1 MAMIRRYCV
10 LCRAQIIDHWCRG
23 LRILSRNHDSEHVHH
38 TRHSHLDQTINGY
51 CISPTQKIQEQP
63 LQMISRP
70 ETDKVQSILDARN
83 PHPRSIARCT
93 PSSIC
98 GLEEADRLSYVDAI
112 RDNTIRILMIKD
124 EAEEYYI
131 MCVFYCVVF
140 V

>member
-1 MAMIRRYCV
+1 MINGYDSTL
-10 LCRAQIIDHWCRG
+10 LCPLSCANHRSLVSW
-23 LRILSRNHDSEHVHH
+23 LRILSLNHDSEHVHH
-38 TRHSHLDQTINGY
+38 TRHSHLDQTINRY
-51 CISPTQKIQEQP
+51 SPTKD
-63 LQMISRP
+63 SRTTVADDIKT
-70 ETDKVQSILDARN
+70 ETDKVYSTHTIQDLLIC
-83 PHPRSIARCT
+83 ARCT

>member
-10 LCRAQIIDHWCRG
+10 LCRAQIIDIIGVVAYVSYPATMILNTCIIQDT
-23 LRILSRNHDSEHVHH
+23 RISIKQSTDIH
-38 TRHSHLDQTINGY
+38 Q
-51 CISPTQKIQEQP
+51 QKIQEQP

-124 EAEEYYI
+124 EAEEY
-131 MCVFYCVVF
+131 MCVF
-140 V
+140 

>member
-23 LRILSRNHDSEHVHH
+23 YVSYPSTMILNTCIIQDTRISIKR
-38 TRHSHLDQTINGY
+38 Y
-51 CISPTQKIQEQP
+51 SPTKD
-63 LQMISRP
+63 SRTTVADDIKT
-70 ETDKVQSILDARN
+70 ETDKVYSTHTIQDLLIC
-83 PHPRSIARCT
+83 ARCT